1 MQNNEQL
8 EVWLRGP
15 LPEIPDLLQPVAH
28 ALLQAREELGIFSHT
43 FPSKLL
49 WEKPANVAS
58 VGFHLQ
64 HLAGVLD
71 RLFTYAREESLSESQ
86 MVFLKSEGKEPF
98 EDCTYN
104 HLLDQF
110 SNQLEIALTQLRET
124 NPETLT
130 EIRYVG
136 RAMVPSTHLGLLFHA
151 AEHTQRHVGQ
161 LLVTAKVLI
170 SGPAINAPA
179 N

>member
-28 ALLQAREELGIFSHT
+28 ALLQAREELGIFTNT

-71 RLFTYAREESLSESQ
+71 RLFTYAREESLNESQ
-86 MVFLKSEGKEPF
+86 MVFLK
-98 EDCTYN
+98 
-104 HLLDQF
+104 
-110 SNQLEIALTQLRET
+110 
-124 NPETLT
+124 
-130 EIRYVG
+130 
-136 RAMVPSTHLGLLFHA
+136 M
-151 AEHTQRHVGQ
+151 
-161 LLVTAKVLI
+161 
-170 SGPAINAPA
+170 
-179 N
+179 

>member
-1 MQNNEQL
+1 MQKNDQL

-15 LPEIPDLLQPVAH
+15 LPGIPDLLQPVAH
-28 ALLQAREELGIFSHT
+28 ALLQAREELGIFTNT
-43 FPSKLL
+43 FPSGLL

-71 RLFTYAREESLSESQ
+71 RLFTYAREESLRESQ
-86 MVFLKSEGKEPF
+86 MAYLKEEGKEPL
-98 EDCTYN
+98 EDCSYKQ
-104 HLLDQF
+104 LLDQF
-110 SNQLEIALTQLRET
+110 SNQLEIALEQLRDT
-124 NPETLT
+124 DPDTLT
-130 EIRYVG
+130 ELRYVG

-161 LLVTAKVLI
+161 LLVTAKILI
-170 SGPAINAPA
+170 TSQND
-179 N
+179 

>member
-28 ALLQAREELGIFSHT
+28 ALLQAREELGIFTNT

-86 MVFLKSEGKEPF
+86 MVFLKTEGQEPM

-110 SNQLEIALTQLRET
+110 SSQLERALKQLRET
-124 NPETLT
+124 NPDTLT

-161 LLVTAKVLI
+161 MLVTAKVLI
-170 SGPAINAPA
+170 TNHSS
-179 N
+179 